1 MEPLHI
7 RHVFCMTA
15 TSKTGIKGKLLSIHK
30 NMDII
35 NMVGAN

>member
-1 MEPLHI
+1 
-7 RHVFCMTA
+7 MTA

-30 NMDII
+30 SIDII

>member
-1 MEPLHI
+1 M
-7 RHVFCMTA
+7 FCKTA

-30 NMDII
+30 NIDVT